1 MRNNRLL
8 VLIIVIIGIAVAGY
22 LWKQKGGVFMDT
34 NKDPF
39 ANVQVPEG
47 LDEATRKEYEYRI
60 TGTKAMYAESP
71 QIWETWI
78 AIGNLKSLLGD
89 YTGAVAAYQKSIE
102 LQGNNVL
109 GYRNIAEVYNT
120 HLKDYEKAASY
131 YRLALNNNFL
141 DSDLYIALAQV
152 YDHQLNQDDKAEQ
165 VYLEGLQ
172 KTQGHPDIFIRLVK
186 FYKDNGNT
194 GKYKEYARKLIEANP
209 GNSAYKEAFKDALE

>member
-1 MRNNRLL
+1 ML
-8 VLIIVIIGIAVAGY
+8 VVILVILALALAGY
-22 LWKQKGGVFMDT
+22 LWKQKGGVLVDP

-47 LDEATRKEYEYRI
+47 LDDATMKEYEYRI
-60 TGTKAMYAESP
+60 AGTKALYEENP
-71 QIWETWI
+71 NIWEAWI

-89 YTGAVAAYQKSIE
+89 YTGAIAAYQKSIE

-152 YDHQLNQDDKAEQ
+152 YDLGLKQDAKAEQ
-165 VYLEGLQ
+165 VYLEGLG
-172 KTQGHPDIFIRLVK
+172 KTQGHPDIFIRLVR
-186 FYKDNGNT
+186 FYKDNGNVD
-194 GKYKEYARKLIEANP
+194 KYKEYARKLIEANP